1 MKKRTIRPCVAAA
14 RLPRHKSTPVYVERH
29 PIDELT
35 QLAAYLTH
43 SEGVSELTIEN
54 ASFRA
59 VLKIRNKPDRT
70 L

>member
-1 MKKRTIRPCVAAA
+1 MSQATAA
-14 RLPRHKSTPVYVERH
+14 RRKPRRKPRHPGPPVFVERH

>member
-1 MKKRTIRPCVAAA
+1 MSQATAA
-14 RLPRHKSTPVYVERH
+14 RRKPRRQDTLVYVERH